1 GSPRASAAVALMARM
16 PTRWRDRA
24 GAPRFDEGGAPSP
37 CSPEVCALHATPRVR
52 IAVAAESSLLRAF
65 QDVHPSTLGEDYC
78 LGGTGIRNSESEHH
92 VGRLRDAEL
101 VAPGRLELEARLAG
115 DLSGEDCPL
124 ERDLQIGL
132 ARKRVGSHH
141 AREILRIPQ

>member
-1 GSPRASAAVALMARM
+1 STQFHSVLRFTQVAAPRAGAGRGGAGLRSPGSPRASAAVALTARM
-16 PTRWRDRA
+16 PTRWRGRA

-92 VGRLRDAEL
+92 VGRLRDADL
-101 VAPGRLELEARLAG
+101 VA
-115 DLSGEDCPL
+115 
-124 ERDLQIGL
+124 
-132 ARKRVGSHH
+132 
-141 AREILRIPQ
+141 